1 MKFTF
6 FTLGG
11 MQLWEDLFFYQG
23 WRIQKNCI
31 TGRYRLL
38 DAWDIRRESGTL
50 SRCQNSFIR
59 YIEVCQLL
67 RPKEKAVLFLHGFCG
82 TKDSF
87 KEMAQTFE
95 SGGYTPIAINCP
107 TTRRTFH
114 TLVEQVEFLLKN
126 LKDVK
131 EMNFVVYGFG
141 GLILRKMFSKSSAW
155 KRKFKIG
162 KIVAIDV
169 PNRGNQIGESI
180 NRSIFLKKIFGPATE
195 IYDSDNVDIL
205 APFPKNVDIG
215 VITTWNPIFRL
226 ISGIIPQ
233 KWKENFASAK
243 ESHIDNA
250 KEILPVKYFRIN
262 PCKNKKLITY
272 CINFIKNNKFKS
284 R

>member
-31 TGRYRLL
+31 TGKYRLL

-50 SRCQNSFIR
+50 LRCQNSFIR
-59 YIEVCQLL
+59 YIEIYQLL

-87 KEMAQTFE
+87 KKMITPFE
-95 SGGYTPIAINCP
+95 SAGYTTIALNYP
-107 TTRRTFH
+107 STRRSFH
-114 TLVEQVEFLLKN
+114 NLVEQIEFLLKN
-126 LKDVK
+126 LKDIK
-131 EMNFVVYGFG
+131 EINFVVYGFG
-141 GLILRKMFSKSSAW
+141 GLILRKMFSKSSPW

-162 KIVAIDV
+162 RIVAIDV
-169 PNRGNQIGESI
+169 PNRGCGIGEAI
-180 NRSIFLKKIFGPATE
+180 NRSLFLKKIFGPATE
-195 IYDSDNVDIL
+195 IYDSDFVDTL
-205 APFPKNVDIG
+205 APFPKNADIG
-215 VITTWNPIFRL
+215 VITTWNPILRL
-226 ISGIIPQ
+226 ISSILPQ
-233 KWKENFASAK
+233 KWKENFASPK
-243 ESHIDNA
+243 DSHIDNA
-250 KEILPVKYFRIN
+250 KEILPVKYFHLN